1 MSEAPKKILVAVF
14 SFNEGVKLKRLVE
27 RFDENRS
34 YDLLFVDDGSDDGS
48 YEFLQT
54 LDVHLIRHEHNRGI
68 GCGIREA
75 IGFGRDRGNEIIVI
89 MAANGKML
97 PEEIPQLVG
106 PILDDD
112 CDYVQGSR
120 YLKGGRSPNLPLFR
134 RVMIRVFTAIINF
147 LSGYRGTDIT
157 CGFRAYR
164 LGLFDDARFNLDQNW
179 LDKYELEYYIHYH
192 VIHGGYRLREVP
204 VSMVYPKEKKNYS
217 KIKPLVGWWSMIR
230 PWLFLYLKLR
240 K

>member
-1 MSEAPKKILVAVF
+1 MVDSRHHILVAVF
-14 SFNEGVKLKRLVE
+14 SYNEGEKLKKLVARFPAE
-27 RFDENRS
+27 RF
-34 YDLLFVDDGSDDGS
+34 YDILFIDDGSDDGS
-48 YEFLQT
+48 YEFLQSQE
-54 LDVHLIRHEHNRGI
+54 VHLLRHEQNLGI

-75 IGFGRDRGNEIIVI
+75 IRFGRDRGYELIVI

-97 PEEIPQLVG
+97 PEEIPQLVR
-106 PILDDD
+106 PIQDNS

-120 YLKGGRSPNLPLFR
+120 YLAGGQSPNLPLFR

-147 LSGYRGTDIT
+147 LSGYKGTDVT

-164 LGLFDDARFNLDQNW
+164 LSLFDDARFDIDQSW

-240 K
+240 T